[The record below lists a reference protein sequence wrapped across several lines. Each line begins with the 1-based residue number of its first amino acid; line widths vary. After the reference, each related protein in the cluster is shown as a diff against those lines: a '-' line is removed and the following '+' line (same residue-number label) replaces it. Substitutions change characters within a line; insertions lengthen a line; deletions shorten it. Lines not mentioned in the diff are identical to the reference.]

1 MNRNGKFCTY
11 HCEIE
16 AAFAIIGGKWKARIL
31 WHVGEGKP
39 RFNELRDVLENV
51 SPRMLAKQLRELESD
66 GLVIRTQHAEIP
78 PRVEY
83 RLTDAG
89 KALIPILESIST
101 WVLDFCPCAAERI
114 AHCENP
120 AGPQEESS

>member
-1 MNRNGKFCTY
+1 MNRKFCTY

-16 AAFAIIGGKWKARIL
+16 AAFAIMGGKWKARIL
-31 WHVGEGKP
+31 WHIGEGEP

-83 RLTDAG
+83 RLTAAG
-89 KALIPILESIST
+89 KALIPILESISS
-101 WVLDFCPCAAERI
+101 WVLEFCPRAAERI
-114 AHCENP
+114 DHCGDA
-120 AGPQEESS
+120 AGSQEKS